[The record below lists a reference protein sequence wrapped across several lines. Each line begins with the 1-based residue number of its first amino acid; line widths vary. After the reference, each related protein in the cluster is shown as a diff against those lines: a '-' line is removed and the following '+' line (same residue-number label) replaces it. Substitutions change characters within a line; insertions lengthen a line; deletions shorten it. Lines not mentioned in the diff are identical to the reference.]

1 MISQTAEYALRA
13 IVHLANESGGPR
25 TARQIAAATQVP
37 VPYLLKI
44 LHGLTR
50 AGLIGAQRGLHGGF
64 TLKKPATALTLYE
77 IVQAVDPLER
87 IRWCPLGIQS
97 HGASLCP
104 LHRRLD
110 EAIGLVENALRATT
124 VAELLE
130 ENTGSKPLCD
140 VSALIGQEKIPA

>member
-1 MISQTAEYALRA
+1 MFSQTAEYALRA

-25 TARQIAAATQVP
+25 TARQIAEATQVP

-50 AGLIGAQRGLHGGF
+50 AGLIDSQRGLHGGF
-64 TLKKPATALTLYE
+64 TLRKPAAALTLYE
-77 IVQAVDPLER
+77 IVQSVDPLQR
-87 IRWCPLGIQS
+87 ICWCPLGIRS

-110 EAIGLVENALRATT
+110 DAVGLVENALRATT

-140 VSALIGQEKIPA
+140 VAALAGREKIQV